1 MIRPLVATL
10 LSATFAF
17 QVLAADTVACTG
29 SAEAAAMP
37 GMNTASEGSAA
48 DHTAHQLP
56 CDEPVT
62 APTCLMM
69 ALCAASSAVA
79 SAATL
84 QPDVGVSPRVAPM
97 RALEPTSRTDP
108 PESPPPRA

>member
-1 MIRPLVATL
+1 MIRTLVATL

-17 QVLAADTVACTG
+17 QMLVADTVACTRA
-29 SAEAAAMP
+29 AEAAAMP
-37 GMNTASEGSAA
+37 GMNMGSEGSAA
-48 DHTAHQLP
+48 DHPAHALP

-62 APTCLMM
+62 APSCLLM
-69 ALCAASSAVA
+69 APCTVSFVGAIAAML
-79 SAATL
+79 ATDL
-84 QPDVGVSPRVAPM
+84 GVSTQVGPT